1 MPVLAKPCALIYI
14 HGFNSSA
21 LSHKGQQLA
30 RWCKL
35 HRPDI
40 EPLLPTLAPHPLP
53 AMQQLTSLVKQYQN
67 THRIGVVGSSLG
79 GYFATWLN
87 FSYSLPAVVVNPAVA
102 PYLLL
107 KDHLGAQQNP
117 YTGERYLLEDV
128 HMTQLRQFEVEQ
140 IREPHRVWLLQ
151 QQGDEVLD
159 HRQAVV
165 KYRDCKQTIE
175 PGGCHAFTGFER
187 FCAPI
192 ITFLGL

>member
-1 MPVLAKPCALIYI
+1 MSLAKPRALIYI
-14 HGFNSSA
+14 HGFNSSG
-21 LSHKGQQLA
+21 LSQKGQQLA
-30 RWCKL
+30 SWCKL

-40 EPLLPTLAPHPLP
+40 TVLTPTLAPYPL
-53 AMQQLTSLVKQYQN
+53 AAAQQLTALVAQYQK
-67 THRIGVVGSSLG
+67 THRLGVVGSSLG

-87 FSYSLPAVVVNPAVA
+87 FSYSLPAVLVNPAVA

-117 YTGERYLLEDV
+117 YTGERYLLEEA
-128 HMTQLRQFEVEQ
+128 HMAQLQQFEVEQ
-140 IREPHRVWLLQ
+140 ICDPHSLWLLQ

-175 PGGCHAFTGFER
+175 AGGCHAFSGFER